1 MCAVIGR
8 CPWSLGVNKYGFYC
22 LIQHGAQ
29 ATLFVCLFAWF
40 FSVKCIKN
48 NLIFGVSILLKIA
61 KIVCSWD
68 IPHTTFR
75 RHMWSTTDHGASL
88 LRTLPEVPLEAL
100 ILQGHCKL
108 FGDFLLQ
115 HQLRKKKVHQNKCKT
130 KGVIKS
136 WPTAVRLACS
146 QALVFGFRLTAP
158 FRAQPPITRSAA
170 ETEKRYWNPLFNATH
185 FQQNFVKKKK
195 RLRNR
200 GSHFW

>member
-1 MCAVIGR
+1 MR
-8 CPWSLGVNKYGFYC
+8 CDWSLPMVYRSTQIWPQIYC

-115 HQLRKKKVHQNKCKT
+115 HQLRKKKKKY
-130 KGVIKS
+130 
-136 WPTAVRLACS
+136 
-146 QALVFGFRLTAP
+146 
-158 FRAQPPITRSAA
+158 TRTNVKPRVSLKAGL
-170 ETEKRYWNPLFNATH
+170 PLS
-185 FQQNFVKKKK
+185 V
-195 RLRNR
+195 
-200 GSHFW
+200 